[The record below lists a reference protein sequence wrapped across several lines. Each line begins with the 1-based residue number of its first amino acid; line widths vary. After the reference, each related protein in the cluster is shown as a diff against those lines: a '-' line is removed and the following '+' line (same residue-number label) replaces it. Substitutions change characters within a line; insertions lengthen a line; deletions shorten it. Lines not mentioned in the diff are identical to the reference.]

1 MEAFKM
7 PGMSLRDIV
16 RVLDADYVGD
26 EAALDSFVS
35 SVTMD
40 SRVVDKNAL
49 FFAIRGERVDGHSF
63 IGDVFGKGALAVV
76 CERDTGDA
84 GNRIIVRS
92 SVQALQRLAGYYR
105 TCVDAKVVLITGSV
119 GKTST
124 KEMIASVLAEKYNV
138 LKTAGNYNNEI
149 GLPLTVLKLRPEHEV
164 AVLEAGVD
172 EPGEMDI
179 IAKAAK
185 PDVCVITNIGICHME
200 NLGSR
205 RGIFEEKSK
214 CFDYMRDGGIAVL
227 NGDDD
232 ILGGVRDVKGVSPVF
247 FGVDRDGEY
256 TAKQVYI
263 TDVVSRGFAGSDAL
277 LHTGAGNI
285 NISVGIPGVHQLTN
299 AAAAAAV
306 GLGLGLSLTEIAEG
320 IAKAK
325 TISGRTNLIHT
336 DKLLIVDDC
345 YNANPSSMKAGLFL
359 LVKAAGRRIAVL
371 GDMGELGPDERAL
384 HREVGEYAA
393 ECGLDALFLCGEL
406 SKEIMEGAKADKN
419 LLIRHFPDRE
429 ALISALLE
437 YVQEGDTVLVKAS
450 HFMQYSAVVEALSK
464 YV

>member
-1 MEAFKM
+1 M

-16 RVLDADYVGD
+16 RVLDAEYIGD
-26 EAALDSFVS
+26 EGALDESVR

-40 SRVVDKNAL
+40 SRTVTEGAL

-63 IGDVFGKGALAVV
+63 IGDVFNKGALAVI
-76 CERDTGDA
+76 CERDTSDA
-84 GNRIIVRS
+84 GNRIVVKHSIA
-92 SVQALQRLAGYYR
+92 ALQRLAAYYR

-124 KEMIASVLAEKYNV
+124 KEMIASVLGEKYNV
-138 LKTAGNYNNEI
+138 LKTEGNFNNEI
-149 GLPLTVLKLRPEHEV
+149 GLPLTVFRLRPEHEV

-232 ILGGVRDVKGVSPVF
+232 ILGSVRDVRGVSPVF
-247 FGVDRDGEY
+247 FGVDRVGEY
-256 TAKQVYI
+256 VDKQVYV
-263 TDVVSRGFAGSDAL
+263 TDVVSKGFDGSDAV

-285 NISVGIPGVHQLTN
+285 NVSVGIPGVHQITN

-306 GLGLGLSLTEIAEG
+306 GLGLGLSLSQIASG

-359 LVKAAGRRIAVL
+359 LVKASGRRIAVL

-393 ECGLDALFLCGEL
+393 GLGLDALFLCGEL

-419 LLIRHFPDRE
+419 LMIRHFPDRE
-429 ALISALLE
+429 KLTEELLK

-450 HFMQYSAVVEALSK
+450 HFMQYQAIVDALTK